1 MGSSSSVGE
10 SSSEPIEVSGISTSG
25 VLQSVKPKEVIDLEA
40 REIFTT
46 TMSPYCPGLLISDC
60 PSGKASDLKV
70 KIREQLA
77 EGATVEQ
84 IRTELEVDYKAAL
97 DARPP
102 VEGFGVLMWV
112 VPAVLLLVGGIV
124 AVRWIRGQVSGK

>member
-10 SSSEPIEVSGISTSG
+10 SSSEPIEVSGVSTSG

>member
-1 MGSSSSVGE
+1 MGSSSSVAA
-10 SSSEPIEVSGISTSG
+10 SSSEPLPVSGVNTSG
-25 VLQSVKPKEVIDLEA
+25 FSQIVKPKEVIDLEA

-77 EGATVEQ
+77 DGATVEQ
-84 IRTELEVDYKAAL
+84 IRTELEIDYKAAL

-112 VPAVLLLVGGIV
+112 VPTVLLLVGAVI